1 LKEWY
6 KFKGETK
13 MSEDL
18 IFASETEAM
27 QHLAD
32 VTGKQIVI
40 AAEEKASPSE
50 VSEFTDAYIEAML
63 WSTTDDPNDIDKE
76 NLDDSY
82 GKEDIAPE
90 FMKAIKSDCE
100 KFVKE
105 NYKFIKRDI
114 GGAGHDF
121 WLTRAGHGAGF
132 WDGDWKE
139 EIDGKNAG
147 DHLTEMSKAYKEV
160 DPYAGDDKLIYGI

>member
-1 LKEWY
+1 
-6 KFKGETK
+6 